1 MRFLPNWLSTDLTP
15 SSLRLLDMAY
25 IVVILPLLPTIK
37 VPMLLFMLIVMV
49 LVLKEKKPT
58 ALTLISVAL
67 LGALALFLSLYGS
80 FNFAGI
86 SRLKLFI
93 ELLTYLL
100 FIAIGLQ
107 RLTGVINIYL
117 KMSPLFLLALSL
129 FFFHSVSMLFYI
141 IVEIFVLVLLIVWQ
155 IMQSDLR
162 RVFRVTSLLFLSALP
177 WVILLFIFFPRISFE
192 HATYGFKGE
201 TVKRMGHDGK
211 MHLDNTALLVP
222 SERIVME
229 VGFNGAV
236 PSSDTLYF
244 RGSILYEDRQNH
256 WEPIFQKKYFS
267 SKVAFDKPGEL
278 TRYKIT
284 LYPTHK
290 RWLYLL
296 DMPYE
301 VPDGAMINADLETKL
316 QKKITKIKRYEA
328 TSILSYQMKKVLD
341 DRTVKA
347 ALSYDSNVNLR
358 SQESAQKILKEF
370 DTSGQR
376 LMAVQSLFRKQELTY
391 TLRPKPLDLNNS
403 TDSFLFDTK
412 RGYCV
417 HFAAAFATMTRMC
430 KIPSR
435 IVTGYKSD
443 GSNSVKNYLVVK
455 EKDAHAWVEVYLD
468 SQWQRIESTALA
480 SYIDLEGL
488 GENEEEKGAE
498 GGKTKLGRLN
508 LYMLYWKYQV
518 ETWIIEYSYF
528 RQMQLF
534 EHLRSDIMF
543 LIKFILALLFL
554 IFIIVMG
561 WKVLRRQ
568 SCEDEL
574 LCLLGPVLRKLGKMG
589 YHRKVGESLQQF
601 FTRIQLD
608 HRSDNLTMINQQYHQ
623 LRYAPDP
630 TFQMHK
636 EFKQTVKEFLH
647 SLCTW

>member
-15 SSLRLLDMAY
+15 SSLRLLDIAY

-37 VPMLLFMLIVMV
+37 VPMLLFMLLVIV

-58 ALTLISVAL
+58 TLTLISVAF

-141 IVEIFVLVLLIVWQ
+141 IVEIFILVLLIVWQ

-229 VGFNGAV
+229 VAFNGTV
-236 PSSDTLYF
+236 PSSDKLYF
-244 RGSILYEDRQNH
+244 RGSVLYEDRQNH
-256 WEPIFQKKYFS
+256 WEPMVQNKYFS
-267 SKVAFDKPGEL
+267 SKAAFDTIEQR

-301 VPDGAMINADLETKL
+301 APNGATINTDFETKL
-316 QKKITKIKRYEA
+316 QKNITKVKRYKA
-328 TSILSYQMKKVLD
+328 TSVLTYQMKKVLD
-341 DRTVKA
+341 ERTMKA
-347 ALSYDSNVNLR
+347 ALSYDKNVNLR
-358 SQESAQKILKEF
+358 SKESAQKILKAF
-370 DTSGQR
+370 DTPGQR
-376 LMAVQSLFRKQELTY
+376 LMAIQNLFKNQALTY

-430 KIPSR
+430 EIPSR

-443 GSNSVKNYLVVK
+443 GRNSVKNYLVVK

-488 GENEEEKGAE
+488 GENGEEKGVE
-498 GGKTKLGRLN
+498 GGKTKLGKLN
-508 LYMLYWKYQV
+508 LYLLYWKYQV
-518 ETWIIEYSYF
+518 
-528 RQMQLF
+528 
-534 EHLRSDIMF
+534 
-543 LIKFILALLFL
+543 
-554 IFIIVMG
+554 
-561 WKVLRRQ
+561 
-568 SCEDEL
+568 
-574 LCLLGPVLRKLGKMG
+574 
-589 YHRKVGESLQQF
+589 
-601 FTRIQLD
+601 
-608 HRSDNLTMINQQYHQ
+608 
-623 LRYAPDP
+623 DP
-630 TFQMHK
+630 
-636 EFKQTVKEFLH
+636 
-647 SLCTW
+647 

>member
-15 SSLRLLDMAY
+15 SSLRLLDIAY
-25 IVVILPLLPTIK
+25 LVVILPLLPTIK
-37 VPMLLFMLIVMV
+37 VPMLLFMLLVIV

-129 FFFHSVSMLFYI
+129 FFFHSISMLFYI
-141 IVEIFVLVLLIVWQ
+141 IVEIFILVLLIVWQ

-229 VGFNGAV
+229 VGFNDAV
-236 PSSDTLYF
+236 PFSDKLYF
-244 RGSILYEDRQNH
+244 RGSVLYEDRQNH
-256 WEPIFQKKYFS
+256 WEPMVQNKYFS
-267 SKVAFDKPGEL
+267 SKTAFDTIEER

-301 VPDGAMINADLETKL
+301 VPNGATINADFETKL
-316 QKKITKIKRYEA
+316 QKKISKIKRYKA
-328 TSILSYQMKKVLD
+328 TSVLTYQMKKVLD
-341 DRTVKA
+341 KRTKQA
-347 ALSYDSNVNLR
+347 ALSYDINVNPR
-358 SQESAQKILKEF
+358 SQESAQKIFKAF
-370 DTSGQR
+370 DTPRQR
-376 LMAVQSLFRKQELTY
+376 LMAIENLFKKQELTY

-430 KIPSR
+430 EIPSR

-443 GSNSVKNYLVVK
+443 GRNSVKNYLVVR
-455 EKDAHAWVEVYLD
+455 EKDAHAWVEVYLN
-468 SQWQRIESTALA
+468 SQWERIESTALA
-480 SYIDLEGL
+480 AYIDLEGL

-498 GGKTKLGRLN
+498 GGKTKLGKLN
-508 LYMLYWKYQV
+508 LYVLYWKYQV

-534 EHLRSDIMF
+534 ENLRSDILF
-543 LIKFILALLFL
+543 LIKFILALLFFMIATVL
-554 IFIIVMG
+554 G
-561 WKVLRRQ
+561 WKLLRRQ

-574 LCLLGPVLRKLGKMG
+574 LCLLDPVLKKLGKMG
-589 YHRKVGESLQQF
+589 YHRKADESLQQF

-608 HRSDNLTMINQQYHQ
+608 HKSDTLKMINQQYHQ

-630 TFQMHK
+630 TSQMHK
-636 EFKQTVKEFLH
+636 EFKQGIKVFLQT
-647 SLCTW
+647 SP

>member
-1 MRFLPNWLSTDLTP
+1 MRFLPTWLSTDLTP
-15 SSLRLLDMAY
+15 SSLRLLDIAY

-37 VPMLLFMLIVMV
+37 VPMLLFILLVIV
-49 LVLKEKKPT
+49 LVLKKKKPT
-58 ALTLISVAL
+58 TLTLISVAF
-67 LGALALFLSLYGS
+67 LGALALFFSLYGS

-129 FFFHSVSMLFYI
+129 FFFHSISMLFYI
-141 IVEIFVLVLLIVWQ
+141 IVEIFILVLLIVWQ

-162 RVFRVTSLLFLSALP
+162 PVFRVTSLLFLSALP

-229 VGFNGAV
+229 VGFNGTV
-236 PSSDTLYF
+236 PSSDKLYF
-244 RGSILYEDRQNH
+244 RGSVLYEDRQNH
-256 WEPIFQKKYFS
+256 WEPMVQNKSFS
-267 SKVAFDKPGEL
+267 SKAAFDTIEQR

-301 VPDGAMINADLETKL
+301 APNGAMINADFETKL
-316 QKKITKIKRYEA
+316 QKNVTKVKRYKA
-328 TSILSYQMKKVLD
+328 TSVLTYQMKKVLD
-341 DRTVKA
+341 ERTMKA
-347 ALSYDSNVNLR
+347 ALSYDKNVNLR
-358 SQESAQKILKEF
+358 SQESAQKILKAF
-370 DTSGQR
+370 DTPGQR
-376 LMAVQSLFRKQELTY
+376 LMAIQSLFKKQALTY

-430 KIPSR
+430 EIPSR
-435 IVTGYKSD
+435 IVTGYRSD
-443 GSNSVKNYLVVK
+443 GRNSVKNYLVVK

-468 SQWQRIESTALA
+468 SQWKRIESTALA

-488 GENEEEKGAE
+488 GDNEEEKGVD
-498 GGKTKLGRLN
+498 GGKTKLGKLN
-508 LYMLYWKYQV
+508 LYVLYWKYQV

-543 LIKFILALLFL
+543 LIKFILALLFFF
-554 IFIIVMG
+554 FIIVMG

-574 LCLLGPVLRKLGKMG
+574 LCLLEPVLKKLGKMG
-589 YHRKVGESLQQF
+589 YHRNVDESLQQF
-601 FTRIQLD
+601 FMRIQID
-608 HRSDNLTMINQQYHQ
+608 NGSDALSMISQQYHQ
-623 LRYAPDP
+623 LRYAPEP
-630 TFQMHK
+630 TFQMNK
-636 EFKQTVKEFLH
+636 EFKESVKGFLQL
-647 SLCTW
+647 S